1 MKSQSPVTRGMIF
14 AGCSFTWGQGLYY
27 YSNMSTL
34 EEPPPNQYKVELV
47 KDTHIEYMKS
57 IRFPR
62 LVANHFNTFE
72 LCQPWNGGA
81 SYSIHDWWRRCFMDK
96 TDPEKYKGNH
106 PDTPPTYNYE
116 DISHVFY
123 QFTQWPRAQS
133 PAKLNQYTTTH
144 NDTMNNPLFAQW
156 LIDNNL
162 TLDKYIDQAKK
173 KEIQDVKEFL
183 QTFTD
188 RGIKVYVMSWP
199 RDMVDVIEQDDWLR
213 SRMIKFEYNR
223 NGYPTNGKV
232 IYTSIEDMMLDNY
245 NQFAEYANPELT
257 IYWDID
263 EFEVTP
269 HDQHPSKKCH
279 RVIADNIIKHLERE
293 I

>member
-1 MKSQSPVTRGMIF
+1 MKSSNPITKGMIF

-27 YSNMSTL
+27 YSNMQTL
-34 EEPPPNQYKVELV
+34 VEPPPNQYKVELV

-62 LVANHFNTFE
+62 FVANHFNTYE

-96 TDPEKYKGNH
+96 DDPQKRQGNH
-106 PDTPPTYNYE
+106 PAIPPTYNYE

-123 QFTQWPRAQS
+123 QFTQWHRAQS
-133 PAKLNQYTTTH
+133 PVWLG
-144 NDTMNNPLFAQW
+144 NPYPSAHCDVLDDPKFVQW

-162 TLDKYIDQAKK
+162 TVDQYIDQAKRK
-173 KEIQDVKEFL
+173 DVQDAKEFL
-183 QTFTD
+183 QTFAD

-199 RDMVDVIEQDDWLR
+199 QDLVNHIEQDHWMS
-213 SRMIKFEYNR
+213 SRMIKFDYKGVN
-223 NGYPTNGKV
+223 YP
-232 IYTSIEDMMLDNY
+232 SIEHMMEDTINH
-245 NQFAEYANPELT
+245 QTVNPELT
-257 IYWDID
+257 IYRDVREFDISPQD
-263 EFEVTP
+263 M
-269 HDQHPSKKCH
+269 HPSKLCH

>member
-1 MKSQSPVTRGMIF
+1 MKSQSPVTKGMIF

-34 EEPPPNQYKVELV
+34 EEPPPNHYKVDLV

-62 LVANHFNTFE
+62 FVANHFNTFE

-96 TDPEKYKGNH
+96 TDPEKHKGNH
-106 PDTPPTYNYE
+106 PSAPPTYNYE
-116 DISHVFY
+116 DVSHVFY
-123 QFTQWPRAQS
+123 QFTQWTRATS
-133 PAKLNQYTTTH
+133 FTKLDSMYEVTH
-144 NDTMNNPLFAQW
+144 NDVINNPIFPQW
-156 LIDNNL
+156 LLDNNL
-162 TLDKYIDQAKK
+162 TLDKYIAQGKR

-188 RGIKVYVMSWP
+188 KGIKVYVMSWP
-199 RDMVDVIEQDDWLR
+199 MDLVEYIDQDDWLR
-213 SRMIKFEYNR
+213 SRMIKFDYNG
-223 NGYPTNGKV
+223 NNYP
-232 IYTSIEDMMLDNY
+232 SLEHMMLDKY
-245 NQFAEYANPELT
+245 NQFRGYTNPELT
-257 IYWDID
+257 IYWDVN

-269 HDQHPSKKCH
+269 GDLHPSKKCH

>member
-1 MKSQSPVTRGMIF
+1 
-14 AGCSFTWGQGLYY
+14 
-27 YSNMSTL
+27 
-34 EEPPPNQYKVELV
+34 
-47 KDTHIEYMKS
+47 
-57 IRFPR
+57 
-62 LVANHFNTFE
+62 
-72 LCQPWNGGA
+72 
-81 SYSIHDWWRRCFMDK
+81 MDK
-96 TDPEKYKGNH
+96 TDPVKHKGNH
-106 PDTPPTYNYE
+106 PSAPPTYNYE

-144 NDTMNNPLFAQW
+144 NDTMNDPLFAQW

-173 KEIQDVKEFL
+173 KEIQDAKEFL

-188 RGIKVYVMSWP
+188 RGIKVYVMIWP

-223 NGYPTNGKV
+223 KGYPTNASV
-232 IYTSIEDMMLDNY
+232 IYPSIEDMMLDNY
-245 NQFAEYANPELT
+245 NQFGEYANPELT
-257 IYWDID
+257 IYWDVD

-269 HDQHPSKKCH
+269 GDMHPSRQCH

>member
-1 MKSQSPVTRGMIF
+1 MITQSPVTKGMIF

-34 EEPPPNQYKVELV
+34 VEPPANQYHSNYVN
-47 KDTHIEYMKS
+47 DTHIEYMKS
-57 IRFPR
+57 LRFPR
-62 LVANHFNTFE
+62 FVANHFNTFE

-96 TDPEKYKGNH
+96 TDPEKNKGNH
-106 PDTPPTYNYE
+106 PAVPPTYNYE
-116 DISHVFY
+116 DVSHVFY
-123 QFTQWPRAQS
+123 QFTQWSRAQAS
-133 PAKLNQYTTTH
+133 TKLDQPYPMTH
-144 NDTMNNPLFAQW
+144 NDIMHNPVFGQW
-156 LIDNNL
+156 LRDNNL
-162 TLDKYIDQAKK
+162 TLDRYIDLAKR

-188 RGIKVYVMSWP
+188 KGIKVYVMSWP
-199 RDMVDVIEQDDWLR
+199 RDLVEYIEQDDWLR
-213 SRMIKFEYNR
+213 NRMINFEYKGNS
-223 NGYPTNGKV
+223 YP
-232 IYTSIEDMMLDNY
+232 SIEHMMESTNE
-245 NQFAEYANPELT
+245 FGEIVNPELT
-257 IYWDID
+257 IYWDVD

-269 HDQHPSKKCH
+269 HDMHPSRKCH